1 MLSRHSPAPSI
12 GSRFASTAFFL
23 VLPFTFCLTSPAL
36 SQDSPRSFAEVVEVR
51 VVNVEVFVTDR
62 SGLPIEG
69 LSQEDFTLSVDGKE
83 MPISNFYAE
92 TLQQAR
98 SSVEPLQRRTDPT
111 FHAVEEVPQDPTKRP
126 HIVILVDHTRLRPS
140 NRKRTFNAIREAV
153 TKLDPDDLI
162 SVVGVE
168 GSLVF
173 YSDFLYDR
181 SAIGKILD
189 RVAKVSG
196 KLDIADAERR
206 LIFGEL
212 ARGSSGGFLARSS
225 QADSDSLSARIRS
238 YAAEEFARSNRSLN
252 QIERVVATLA
262 GVPGRKAILWVGEGI
277 PTRPGEGLYVEWRN
291 RFGTFSDV
299 GVGLRHYDF
308 NTDYTREVGNYDLSQ
323 RVEKVALT
331 ANRAGVTLYA
341 IDAEGGHGQKLRSSL
356 TEQGATSESVSVVE
370 ANYREPLEFTTK
382 ATGGRL
388 LRSSGQLVEELGK
401 LSRDF
406 DSFYSLGF
414 MPPDAWDAG
423 TEHTIK
429 VKVRGK
435 KLLVR
440 HRNEVRLPKAGEREA
455 SATVAALMYQT
466 VNNPLNISATPS
478 ARAPRDDGNNALEV
492 ILEIPVGSL
501 TLVPQGESHTASIA
515 IFVSVK
521 DKDGNPGAV
530 QKIPFHL
537 NIPNDKVADA
547 KTNSAHYPL
556 PLILRPGDRQ
566 AAISVKDD
574 IDGTLSTIRL
584 EVAEFAP
591 TL

>member
-1 MLSRHSPAPSI
+1 MLSRQSPTLSCL
-12 GSRFASTAFFL
+12 SRLTGTTFFL
-23 VLPFTFCLTSPAL
+23 ILALFLGLTPSAF
-36 SQDSPRSFAEVVEVR
+36 SQSSSSSFAEVVEVR

-69 LSQEDFTLSVDGKE
+69 LSQEDFTLTVDGKE
-83 MPISNFYAE
+83 MPVSNFYAE
-92 TLQQAR
+92 TLEQAR
-98 SSVEPLQRRTDPT
+98 ASVEPLRRQTDPT
-111 FHAVEEVPQDPTKRP
+111 FHTVEEVPQDPTKRA
-126 HIVILVDHTRLRPS
+126 HIVILVDHTRLRHS

-153 TKLDPDDLI
+153 VKLDPDDLI

-189 RVAKVSG
+189 QVAEVSG

-212 ARGSSGGFLARSS
+212 ARGSSGGYLARSS
-225 QADSDSLSARIRS
+225 QADADSLNARIRS

-291 RFGTFSDV
+291 RFGSFSEV
-299 GVGLRHYDF
+299 GIGLRHYDL

-323 RVEKVALT
+323 RVEQVALT

-341 IDAEGGHGQKLRSSL
+341 IDAEGDHGQKLRSSL

-401 LSRDF
+401 LTRDF

-414 MPPDAWDAG
+414 IPPDDWDAG

-466 VNNPLNISATPS
+466 VNNPLNIKATPGAKAS
-478 ARAPRDDGNNALEV
+478 RDDGNTALEV

-501 TLVPQGESHTASIA
+501 TLVPQGESHAASIA
-515 IFVSVK
+515 IFVSIK

-537 NIPNDKVADA
+537 NIPNDKVDDA
-547 KTNSAHYPL
+547 KANSAHYPL
-556 PLILRPGDRQ
+556 PVILRPGDRQ

-574 IDGTLSTIRL
+574 IDGTLSTVRL
-584 EVAEFAP
+584 ELAEFAP
-591 TL
+591 SL